1 MGTQTAKDCSRIAAL
16 DELWRRGDIDD
27 LLLHEGQKFI
37 TEKFSIIS
45 SHKVV
50 VLNISRQWGKTY
62 WAVVQALKLAF
73 GKRKANIRIGAAFET
88 DLIEFLEP
96 AFEAALETCPE
107 HLRPKYNQQ
116 KKRYTF
122 YNGSRIKLV
131 GLDKK
136 PNGMR
141 GNTVD
146 LIIIDEA
153 GFVGRLRYLYESV
166 IIPLMTHRPEAVVI
180 MLSTPPESPDHEFW
194 EFVDQAKLDGS
205 YAHFTIDDN
214 PLLSSDDI
222 AVIESRYP
230 GGRSNTSFKREY
242 LGERII
248 DETRAIVPEWRE
260 ELVYDYE
267 PKEKDTRYRFW
278 HKYEMMDIGVQVDKT
293 ICLFGFYHFAEQ
305 CLYLEDEVDVS
316 AAKTTTDLIEKT
328 IVDKQK
334 EIGYDFPYRRI
345 ADNSHPLLINDLA
358 IRSEGLVFMQTDKG
372 KLHEMVGEVRVWVRL
387 GRIKVH
393 RRCKQLL
400 GCLSSGIWNAKR
412 TEFERSK
419 VYGHYD
425 ALAALIY
432 GVRNTDQWT
441 NPIPDWFINPDRM
454 PTTQHVSD
462 KGLSQ
467 TGRDL
472 KNLFSTGLRKN

>member
-1 MGTQTAKDCSRIAAL
+1 MAIPKRKDPSRIAAL
-16 DELWRRGDIDD
+16 DELWRRGHIDD
-27 LLLHEGQKFI
+27 LLLHDGQKYI
-37 TEKFSIIS
+37 TEKFSVIS

-73 GKRKANIRIGAAFET
+73 GHKKSNIRIGAAFET
-88 DLIEFLEP
+88 DLMEFIEP
-96 AFEAALETCPE
+96 AFEAALETCPDP
-107 HLRPKYNQQ
+107 LRPKYNQQ

-122 YNGSRIKLV
+122 HNGSRIKLV

-166 IIPLMTHRPEAVVI
+166 IVPLMTHRPEAVVI

-194 EFVDQAKLDGS
+194 EFVDQAIADGS
-205 YAHFTIDDN
+205 YAHFTIDEN
-214 PLLSSDDI
+214 PLLSAKDI

-230 GGRSNTSFKREY
+230 GGRNNTSFQREY
-242 LGERII
+242 LGKRII
-248 DETRAIVPEWRE
+248 DETRAIIPEWRS
-260 ELVYDYE
+260 ELIYSHDVRA
-267 PKEKDTRYRFW
+267 DTRYRFW
-278 HKYEMMDIGVQVDKT
+278 HKYEHMDIGVQVDKT
-293 ICLFGFYHFAEQ
+293 ICLFGFYNFAES
-305 CLYLEDEVDVS
+305 CLYIESEVDVS
-316 AAKTTTDLIEKT
+316 GAKTTTDLIEKT
-328 IVDKQK
+328 IVDKER
-334 EIGYDFPYRRI
+334 EIGYQFPYRRI

-358 IRSEGLVFMQTDKG
+358 IRPEGLVFMQTDKG
-372 KLHEMVGEVRVWVRL
+372 KLHEMVGELRVWVRM

-393 RRCKQLL
+393 ESCKQLL
-400 GCLSSGIWNAKR
+400 GCLSSGIWNRQR

-419 VYGHYD
+419 VFGHYD

-454 PTTQHVSD
+454 PVAGRDRS
-462 KGLSQ
+462 GLSPS
-467 TGRDL
+467 GRALRDA
-472 KNLFSTGLRKN
+472 FSK